1 MVSNLFSI
9 PYQPNG
15 PIGSFFQF
23 EPVVNP
29 YGYIFHRIIPNVQN
43 WSNYTKL
50 IPTQET
56 KQFEP
61 DENDIKLE
69 V

>member
-23 EPVVNP
+23 EPSVNP
-29 YGYIFHRIIPNVQN
+29 YGFIFQWIIPNVQH
-43 WSNYTKL
+43 WSIYTKL
-50 IPTQET
+50 IPTKET